1 MKLFQIT
8 GIATSLPW
16 FCDFDDTFCDMVH
29 IYDDDPLDPDI
40 GEWRWERGLSRAR
53 RKGLLT
59 GPVFDANGTDNGKQ
73 CSNCH
78 FN

>member
-1 MKLFQIT
+1 
-8 GIATSLPW
+8 
-16 FCDFDDTFCDMVH
+16 MVH

-40 GEWRWERGLSRAR
+40 GEWRWESGLSRAR